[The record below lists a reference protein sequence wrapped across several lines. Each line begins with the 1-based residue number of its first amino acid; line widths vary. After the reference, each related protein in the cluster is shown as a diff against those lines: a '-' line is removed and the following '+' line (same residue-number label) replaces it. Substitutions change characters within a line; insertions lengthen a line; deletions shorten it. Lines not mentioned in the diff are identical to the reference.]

1 MKSVKTQIIDDA
13 EFKAIKTRKT
23 SRKKTQEECGMTSA
37 RKIKAN
43 RENAKAST
51 GPRTTR
57 GKSKAAQNARRHG
70 LSLSI
75 NANPAYAAQVDNFAR
90 EVAGKGASPEIFEL
104 AHRFAEPE
112 IDLIRIRQSRREL
125 LRGYLP
131 SAEMNTLKIEPKR
144 AKEIAVN
151 LADLTKRLMLIDR
164 YERRALSRR
173 KFAIRA
179 LDAVRRQSAA

>member
-1 MKSVKTQIIDDA
+1 
-13 EFKAIKTRKT
+13 
-23 SRKKTQEECGMTSA
+23 MTSA
-37 RKIKAN
+37 RKIRAN

-75 NANPAYAAQVDNFAR
+75 NADPAWAAQVKNFTH
-90 EVAGKGASPEIFEL
+90 EIAGKRASPEIFEL

-112 IDLIRIRQSRREL
+112 IDLIRIRQTRCEL
-125 LRGYLP
+125 LGVSLP
-131 SAEMNTLKIEPKR
+131 SAEINTLKIEPKR
-144 AKEIAVN
+144 AKEFAVK
-151 LADLTKRLMLIDR
+151 LADLTKQLMLIDR

>member
-1 MKSVKTQIIDDA
+1 
-13 EFKAIKTRKT
+13 
-23 SRKKTQEECGMTSA
+23 MTSA
-37 RKIKAN
+37 RKIRAN

-70 LSLSI
+70 LSLPI
-75 NANPAYAAQVDNFAR
+75 NADPACAAQVKNFAC
-90 EVAGKGASPEIFEL
+90 EIAGKRASPKIFEL

-112 IDLIRIRQSRREL
+112 IDLIRIRQTRCEL
-125 LRGYLP
+125 LGVSLP
-131 SAEMNTLKIEPKR
+131 SAEINTLKIEPKR
-144 AKEIAVN
+144 AKEFAVK
-151 LADLTKRLMLIDR
+151 LADLTKQLMLIDR

-179 LDAVRRQSAA
+179 LDAERRQSAA

>member
-1 MKSVKTQIIDDA
+1 
-13 EFKAIKTRKT
+13 
-23 SRKKTQEECGMTSA
+23 MTSA
-37 RKIKAN
+37 RKMSAN

-57 GKSKAAQNARRHG
+57 GKSKAAQNARCHG

-75 NANPAYAAQVDNFAR
+75 NTDPAWAAQVKNFAR
-90 EVAGKGASPEIFEL
+90 EIAGKRASPEIFEL
-104 AHRFAEPE
+104 AHGFAEPE
-112 IDLIRIRQSRREL
+112 IDLIRIRQARRDL
-125 LRGYLP
+125 LRVYLP

-144 AKEIAVN
+144 ATVK
-151 LADLTKRLMLIDR
+151 LADLTKQLMLIDR